1 MYELKSS
8 RKSTR
13 NKKIVARIKQQL
25 IKRQEFFCVYFRVIL
40 CYHSHNRKV
49 KSEKSI
55 LFRLL
60 KNIIPKIFILF
71 RKTTITPKNIN
82 QRIITNVLSVVK
94 NGRSMLIAPN
104 SFFAYKMFTNM
115 DILLTFDDIRVII
128 EKIP

>member
-25 IKRQEFFCVYFRVIL
+25 IERQEFFCVYFRVIL

-49 KSEKSI
+49 KLEKSI

-71 RKTTITPKNIN
+71 RKTTIAPKDKN
-82 QRIITNVLSVVK
+82 QRILTKVLAVIKNDRGLLIT
-94 NGRSMLIAPN
+94 PN

-115 DILLTFDDIRVII
+115 DILLTFSDTYAII
-128 EKIP
+128 